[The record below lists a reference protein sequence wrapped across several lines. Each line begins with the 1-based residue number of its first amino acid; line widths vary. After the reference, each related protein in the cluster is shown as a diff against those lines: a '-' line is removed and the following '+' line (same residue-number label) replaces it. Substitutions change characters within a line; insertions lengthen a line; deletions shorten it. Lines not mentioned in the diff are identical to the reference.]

1 MARAMQ
7 ITGIFEYAALEHLLV
22 KDLKLVEFLAIEKAR
37 LLAAMEDWSL
47 KTKPLAEKADV
58 WR

>member
-1 MARAMQ
+1 MQ

>member
-37 LLAAMEDWSL
+37 LLAAMEETSNQTL
-47 KTKPLAEKADV
+47 CKSP
-58 WR
+58 